1 MGLAERRVTSEHRLE
16 APLVQALPPVW
27 ERTTR
32 CLTLTERRLRFEL
45 DSKLKPLA
53 KKPKKGFMTPERKKK
68 LRLLLRK
75 KATEELK
82 KEQEMKAAERR
93 KVIDERCGKPK
104 SLDGAS
110 EDALVKLCEAY
121 YEKVNQLEGEKY
133 DMEKEVELKDYRIN
147 ELNIAVNDL
156 RGKFIKPTLK
166 KVSKYENKFAKLQK
180 KASEFSIRTQL
191 KTVKKKEFAMDE
203 GEAEKKKPGWALGAK
218 DGEGVAKS
226 GSEGGG
232 LNQDMEEEE
241 VNDGEVEA
249 GGADDV
255 EPPEEVDKDAVEEEV
270 GEMADVAA

>member
-1 MGLAERRVTSEHRLE
+1 MGE
-16 APLVQALPPVW
+16 
-27 ERTTR
+27 
-32 CLTLTERRLRFEL
+32 LRQIC
-45 DSKLKPLA
+45 
-53 KKPKKGFMTPERKKK
+53 
-68 LRLLLRK
+68 
-75 KATEELK
+75 
-82 KEQEMKAAERR
+82 QEYFNTMW
-93 KVIDERCGKPK
+93 KVE
-104 SLDGAS
+104 S
-110 EDALVKLCEAY
+110 
-121 YEKVNQLEGEKY
+121 EKY
-133 DMEKEVELKDYRIN
+133 DEEFELMKKEFEIN

-203 GEAEKKKPGWALGAK
+203 GEAEGDKKKPGWALGAK

-232 LNQDMEEEE
+232 LNQDVEEKE

-255 EPPEEVDKDAVEEEV
+255 EPPEAAAEVDKDAVEEEV